1 MTPRN
6 IDLLVLTKRDSMNQQ
21 ELDKEIEML
30 ADLFY
35 LVENS
40 NEICIANEVIDVNQY
55 KVFRKANQVRQALR
69 NPQPKPFVFICN
81 KN

>member
-21 ELDKEIEML
+21 ELDKEIELL

-40 NEICIANEVIDVNQY
+40 NEICLANEVIDVNQY
-55 KVFRKANQVRQALR
+55 KVFRKTNEVRQALR
-69 NPQPKPFVFICN
+69 NAQPKPFVFICN

>member
-6 IDLLVLTKRDSMNQQ
+6 IDLLVLTKRDSMNQI
-21 ELDKEIEML
+21 ELQKEIEML
-30 ADLFY
+30 SDLFY

-40 NEICIANEVIDVNQY
+40 DVLCKVNEVIDVNQY
-55 KVFRKANQVRQALR
+55 KILRKSSEVKKAIRSIHQ
-69 NPQPKPFVFICN
+69 KPFVFICN